1 MATAIWRHR
10 VSGSASL
17 DHYSQDRCRY
27 DHLMDVLSVYRLTL
41 GQPRQE
47 ELFETIHKENWN
59 MDELKKLYI
68 NLSPWNRAHH
78 NGGTEHED

>member
-1 MATAIWRHR
+1 MKKTYEPETKSAIEQ
-10 VSGSASL
+10 V
-17 DHYSQDRCRY
+17 
-27 DHLMDVLSVYRLTL
+27 VLSVYRLTL

-68 NLSPWNRAHH
+68 NLSPWNQPHH
-78 NGGTEHED
+78 NGGAEHEDRNGRIPNLLLAKT